1 MAFTEIDLHRIKK
14 EVGGLCSEKAP
25 AHIKDELRYEYEI
38 EKQNVIIYEVRPAW
52 DNKDEIIRMPLAKL
66 TYVGSHRI
74 WKLYW
79 KRASGKWERYE
90 PKDTAKKLRELVQV
104 INEDA
109 YGCFFG

>member
-1 MAFTEIDLHRIKK
+1 MAFTEIDIHRIKK
-14 EVGGLCSEKAP
+14 EVGGLCTEKTP
-25 AHIKDELRYEYEI
+25 AHIKDKLRYEYDI

-52 DNKDEIIRMPLAKL
+52 DNKDEIIRMPFAKL
-66 TYVGSHRI
+66 SYVVSRRT

-90 PKDTAKKLRELVQV
+90 PKETTKELHELVQA
-104 INEDA
+104 IKDDA

>member
-14 EVGGLCSEKAP
+14 EVGGLCVEKTP

-52 DNKDEIIRMPLAKL
+52 DNKDKITRLPMAKL
-66 TYVGSHRI
+66 SYVGSRRT

-79 KRASGKWERYE
+79 KRGSGKWESYE
-90 PKDTAKKLRELVQV
+90 PKDTAKELRDLVQA

-109 YGCFFG
+109 HGCFFG